1 MSNQDRVYTVL
12 GGRNPGVL
20 SRPPLLSG
28 AKDAPVMPI
37 IIKSTTTAEANA
49 ALGLQPILKNLGL
62 DSVEADPD
70 AFAQSLATSNQISD
84 VFTTAGPFYA
94 VYRGKTQRAIYVRKF
109 KDVEEQIHDN
119 QYAVY
124 HRFEFIKDA
133 LVYMVLRG
141 NVPRMRLLGLYP
153 KGTTDKKGSDASTS
167 SQPASHA
174 QASQKSSPM
183 KLVDS
188 YMRDLSGI
196 VGIIYGSTTSAP
208 TYQSYDLGRHTS
220 YYLQAHGY
228 DESAIEEIQK
238 LWAQSDDVE
247 KFVELLTSRGMAAT
261 EVRWLWDLI
270 RHDENCSN

>member
-1 MSNQDRVYTVL
+1 MSNQDQVYTVL
-12 GGRNPGVL
+12 GGSNPGVV

-28 AKDAPVMPI
+28 SRDAPLMPI
-37 IIKSTTTAEANA
+37 IIKSTTAAEANT
-49 ALGLQPILKNLGL
+49 ALGLQAIFKRLGL
-62 DSVEADPD
+62 DKVEADPE
-70 AFAQSLATSNQISD
+70 AFAQSLAASNQISD
-84 VFTTAGPFYA
+84 VFATAGPFYA

-109 KDVEEQIHDN
+109 KDVEEQVHDN

-153 KGTTDKKGSDASTS
+153 KGTTDKKGSDTLTS

-174 QASQKSSPM
+174 KAPQKSSQM

-196 VGIIYGSTTSAP
+196 VGVIYGSTTSAP

-247 KFVELLTSRGMAAT
+247 NFVELLTSRGMAAT

-270 RHDENCSN
+270 RHDDNCSN